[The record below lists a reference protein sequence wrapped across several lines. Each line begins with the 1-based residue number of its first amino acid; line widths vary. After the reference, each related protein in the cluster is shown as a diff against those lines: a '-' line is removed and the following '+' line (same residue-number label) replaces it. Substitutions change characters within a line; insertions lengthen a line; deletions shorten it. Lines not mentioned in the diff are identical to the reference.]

1 MNLLSKKFY
10 VPFLLTVVLFYPPGA
25 RADDLNQKI
34 ERIVKSFR
42 PQIGDIDSG
51 VIVVRTFFDKQT
63 KKPSKRSEKIN
74 DSLFRMIRDEYS
86 GKSKIAVLNW
96 SSEKPLEIKDS
107 SSSAEIFYKQGMWE
121 KKLVENFGKGF
132 LVTGTTA
139 ATAELV
145 EVYAEL
151 VDLTT
156 GKVLAGSK
164 ETLEPGPDDIVPVQK
179 TMPSQQLGA
188 GEPGQTQ
195 KTPPAQQLAPLEAAP
210 AATAAPSEIKAAPEA
225 LEKEMPFKDLQYK
238 VIEDANFKYEGY
250 VKDGKKH
257 GQGTLSY
264 KSGDK
269 YVGQWQN
276 DQKHGQGT
284 YIYADG
290 EKYEGQWKDGHMH
303 GQGTYYFKNDNRF
316 TGQWQNDQKHGRGT
330 YYFKNGDTWEGPYV
344 NDQKHGRGVYTWA
357 NGKSQEEVWEN
368 GKLVK

>member
-1 MNLLSKKFY
+1 
-10 VPFLLTVVLFYPPGA
+10 
-25 RADDLNQKI
+25 
-34 ERIVKSFR
+34 
-42 PQIGDIDSG
+42 
-51 VIVVRTFFDKQT
+51 
-63 KKPSKRSEKIN
+63 
-74 DSLFRMIRDEYS
+74 
-86 GKSKIAVLNW
+86 
-96 SSEKPLEIKDS
+96 
-107 SSSAEIFYKQGMWE
+107 
-121 KKLVENFGKGF
+121 
-132 LVTGTTA
+132 VTGTTA

-164 ETLEPGPDDIVPVQK
+164 ETLEPGPDDIV
-179 TMPSQQLGA
+179 
-188 GEPGQTQ
+188 
-195 KTPPAQQLAPLEAAP
+195 LAPVEAAP

-225 LEKEMPFKDLQYK
+225 LEKEMPFKELQSK
-238 VIEDANFKYEGY
+238 VIEDASFKYEGY

-316 TGQWQNDQKHGRGT
+316 TGQWQNDKKHGRGT